1 MSCNTLI
8 LFVKAP
14 VLGHVKT
21 RLARDIGWP
30 QATALYRRLTGRL
43 MRLVV
48 VDRRWRTALAITP
61 DHAIAAGFWPRR
73 MRRIAQG
80 GGDLGSR
87 MRRALAGA
95 PGPAVI
101 VGSDIPGIDR
111 RHIAAAFE
119 RLHSHDMVIGPAL
132 DGGYWLVGVRHPAWA
147 RRLFYGVRWST
158 AHTLADTLKGLP
170 ASTRVAYLPVLRDI
184 DEAADL
190 AALSARSNAA

>member
-1 MSCNTLI
+1 MSRNTLI

-14 VLGHVKT
+14 ILGRVKT
-21 RLARDIGWP
+21 RLAQEIGWP

-43 MRLVV
+43 MRSVA

-80 GGDLGSR
+80 GGDLGVR

-132 DGGYWLVGVRHPAWA
+132 DGGYWLIGVRRPDFA
-147 RRLFYGVRWST
+147 RHLFRDVRWSS
-158 AHTLADTLKGLP
+158 AQTLADTLKGLP
-170 ASTRVAYLPVLRDI
+170 ASTRVAYLPTLRDI
-184 DEAADL
+184 DEADDL
-190 AALSARSNAA
+190 AALNAR